1 MDFNKI
7 IEKLSWNELP
17 PELFSSILA
26 FIITLIIAIV
36 IYIKSKNYNPLKKP
50 SGFMNIVESVVSFT
64 DRQVRQ
70 IMGPA
75 FDGFGGYILFVGFY
89 ILLGFIIG
97 WIGIPNFLQP
107 GGATYLEPLPNPF
120 TNLAFPLSLALC
132 TFGLTH
138 FNAIK
143 YKKAEYLKRYIEPIP
158 LFLPINLVTM
168 WSPVLSY
175 TLRIFGNALAGYCVI
190 TLIYVGLGTIFD
202 GTLYGLMFTPVISPI
217 AHLYFDVFDGLIQLA
232 VFTILTMINIAN
244 EYVSPEEYERNEEE
258 KRLKKE
264 MKLKKKEAKKLKKE
278 SA

>member
-36 IYIKSKNYNPLKKP
+36 IYIKSKNYDPLKKP

-75 FDGFGGYILFVGFY
+75 FDGFGGYILFVGLY

-107 GGATYLEPLPNPF
+107 SGATYLEPLPNPF
-120 TNLAFPLSLALC
+120 TNLAIPLSIAFMTIILIQIYG
-132 TFGLTH
+132 F
-138 FNAIK
+138 K
-143 YKKAEYLKRYIEPIP
+143 YKKWGYFKKFVSPIP
-158 LFLPINLVTM
+158 FVEFITM
-168 WSPVLSY
+168 WIPMLSL
-175 TLRIFGNALAGYCVI
+175 TLRLFGNAFAGFCII
-190 TLIYVGLGTIFD
+190 TLAYCALEGIGNGFGLAVAPILT
-202 GTLYGLMFTPVISPI
+202 PI
-217 AHLYFDVFDGLIQLA
+217 AHAYFDVFDGLIQTV
-232 VFTILTMINIAN
+232 VFLMVTMLNIAT
-244 EYVSPEEYERNEEE
+244 E
-258 KRLKKE
+258 KPDEDEKSLK
-264 MKLKKKEAKKLKKE
+264 LAK
-278 SA
+278 